1 MADQRN
7 DAPGP
12 GQEPLQPQQ
21 PAAAPAA
28 PQPVAAPAANTNRLP
43 VILAGIALAA
53 TLGVLGFLAGSN
65 AFKKPTVTATATVTA
80 PIPPAPKAEESKPET
95 AAEAKAVCKDGKPAA
110 AQASGPDAKAV
121 ARCGPLPVA
130 KKVVPATGTAKV
142 APSATTQAKPSD
154 DRLAD
159 LVKRLAEENRQLK
172 SAGGGTVATG
182 PVPATFAPAP
192 AYAEEGKV
200 YSDASGNTYERH
212 TAGSRLCRFMVNG
225 EIRKEVFVSHPDPK
239 ESKRQCDVLAA
250 QFEASLQPTTPV
262 K

>member
-21 PAAAPAA
+21 PAAAPAPTPSA
-28 PQPVAAPAANTNRLP
+28 NRLP
-43 VILAGIALAA
+43 VILAGIALAVA
-53 TLGVLGFLAGSN
+53 LGVLGFLAGSS
-65 AFKKPTVTATATVTA
+65 AFKKPTATATATVTTTA
-80 PIPPAPKAEESKPET
+80 PDPTPPAPKAEESKSE
-95 AAEAKAVCKDGKPAA
+95 AAQSVAKAEAVCKDGKPASA
-110 AQASGPDAKAV
+110 SASGPDARAV
-121 ARCGPLPVA
+121 AKCGPPPVA
-130 KKVVPATGTAKV
+130 KKSVPATGTAKV
-142 APSATTQAKPSD
+142 APVATQAQPAA

-159 LVKRLAEENRQLK
+159 LLKKLAEENRLLK

-182 PVPATFAPAP
+182 PVSTTFAPAP
-192 AYAEEGKV
+192 AYAEDGKV

-225 EIRKEVFVSHPDPK
+225 EIRKEVFVNHPDPK

>member
-1 MADQRN
+1 MANQRN

-12 GQEPLQPQQ
+12 GQEEPLQPQ
-21 PAAAPAA
+21 
-28 PQPVAAPAANTNRLP
+28 PVATPATTANASRLP
-43 VILAGIALAA
+43 VILAGIALAVV
-53 TLGVLGFLAGSN
+53 LGVLGFLAGSN
-65 AFKKPTVTATATVTA
+65 ASKKPTATATATVTT
-80 PIPPAPKAEESKPET
+80 PISPTPKAEESKPEVT
-95 AAEAKAVCKDGKPAA
+95 TPSVAKAEAVCKDGKPASA
-110 AQASGPDAKAV
+110 SASGPDARAV
-121 ARCGPLPVA
+121 AKCGVQPLMA
-130 KKVVPATGTAKV
+130 KKPTPATGVGKVPAPIAV
-142 APSATTQAKPSD
+142 APAQPSA

-159 LVKRLAEENRQLK
+159 ILRKLAEENRLLK

-182 PVPATFAPAP
+182 PVSTTFAPAP

-200 YSDASGNTYERH
+200 YSDSSGNTYERH

-225 EIRKEVFVSHPDPK
+225 EIRKEVFVNHPDPK